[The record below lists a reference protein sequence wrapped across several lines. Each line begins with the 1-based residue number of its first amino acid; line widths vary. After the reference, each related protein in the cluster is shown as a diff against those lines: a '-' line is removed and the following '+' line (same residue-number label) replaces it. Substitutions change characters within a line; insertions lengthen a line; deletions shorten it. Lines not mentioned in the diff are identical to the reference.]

1 MFQKD
6 TQISSALTRGIRIT
20 VRSRYAAEHSFPAAG
35 RYAFTYEVRIRNEG
49 QKPVQL
55 RSRHWVITDS
65 TGKVSEVR
73 GPGVVGQ
80 QPLILPGGHFEYV
93 SGAVLDTPRGGM
105 HGSYQMQLQNGSEFE
120 AIIAPFVLAQ
130 PHSLN

>member
-6 TQISSALTRGIRIT
+6 LQISSALTRGVRIT
-20 VRSRYAAEHSFPAAG
+20 VRSRYAPEQSFPAAG

-49 QKPVQL
+49 TLPVQL
-55 RSRHWVITDS
+55 RSRHWIITDS

-73 GPGVVGQ
+73 GAGVIGQ

-93 SGAVLDTPRGGM
+93 SGAVLETPSGGM
-105 HGSYQMQLQNGSEFE
+105 RGTYQMQLVNGTAFE
-120 AIIAPFVLAQ
+120 ALIAPFVLAQ